1 MASVGVRGDSVLSG
15 FADRA
20 TARPGA
26 GRVSA
31 MPNETTMTPVAS
43 TAGRR
48 PMGGLWSVTA
58 ATGVAVVAI
67 GALGTLAHRGFGRV
81 PFSVP
86 AWPWY
91 HSDPFYLFWDPGW
104 PARWAVL
111 ALPAALAAAT
121 GVVALFRSRARP
133 GVRVAASAGLLLLL
147 ALAVA
152 ALGGGPA
159 AWRAPFGFAGEYPHG
174 VGQVGDIPSF
184 LGEFPQRLASLPSH
198 AAGHPAGAM
207 VLYALLARV
216 WAGLDGAAL
225 LTVAIGCLGALPV
238 WGLARDELGQDG
250 GRWSLA
256 LWVLCPMTVLYTAT
270 SADAVFAVVLAG
282 AALAAH
288 RGLVRRSWAWTATG
302 GALLWIGSMLTYAA
316 VLLLVF
322 LLVRAA
328 GRLRRDPGWVLCWA
342 AATAGTVC
350 GLAGLLLLAT
360 GYDPVAAVRA
370 THAVYQAAPGS
381 ARRPYLPWLVGDP
394 IAFGGMLG
402 VPLSAA
408 LMVRAVSVVR
418 QRAWT
423 SFDAAMLACLLAAS
437 AWGFSRGEVE
447 RIFLFLVPLALV
459 PVVRQLWAWQARLP
473 AVAVLLVAQTI
484 AVQLLFY
491 TRW

>member
-1 MASVGVRGDSVLSG
+1 
-15 FADRA
+15 
-20 TARPGA
+20 
-26 GRVSA
+26 
-31 MPNETTMTPVAS
+31 MPNETIPTAVAS
-43 TAGRR
+43 VAGRR
-48 PMGGLWSVTA
+48 VAGGFWRATA
-58 ATGVAVVAI
+58 AIGVVVVVA

-91 HSDPFYLFWDPGW
+91 HSDPFYLFWDPRWPTGW
-104 PARWAVL
+104 AL
-111 ALPAALAAAT
+111 MALPVALAAAT
-121 GVVALFRSRARP
+121 GVVALFRSQARP

-152 ALGGGPA
+152 ALAGGPA
-159 AWRAPFGFAGEYPHG
+159 AWRAPFGFTGEYPHG

-184 LGEFPQRLASLPSH
+184 LREFPERLASLPSH

-216 WAGLDGAAL
+216 WPGLDGAAL
-225 LTVAIGCLGALPV
+225 GTVALGCLGALTV
-238 WGLARDELGQDG
+238 WGLARDELGEEG
-250 GRWSLA
+250 GRWSLV

-270 SADAVFAVVLAG
+270 SADAVFAVALAG
-282 AALAAH
+282 AVLAAH
-288 RGLVRRSWAWTATG
+288 RGLVRRSWAWTLTG
-302 GALLWIGSMLTYAA
+302 GALLWVGSMLTYAA

-328 GRLRRDPGWVLCWA
+328 GRLRREPGWVLGWA
-342 AATAGTVC
+342 VATAATVL
-350 GLAGLLLLAT
+350 GLAGLLWAAA

-370 THAVYQAAPGS
+370 THAAYQAAPGS

-402 VPLSAA
+402 VPLFAA
-408 LMVRAVSVVR
+408 LVVRAVAVAR
-418 QRAWT
+418 QRAWAT
-423 SFDAAMLACLLAAS
+423 FDAAMLACLLAAS
-437 AWGFSRGEVE
+437 SWGFSRGEVE

-473 AVAVLLVAQTI
+473 AVAVLLVAQTL

>member
-1 MASVGVRGDSVLSG
+1 MPEEPTITTPTASVGQRPPGG
-15 FADRA
+15 FWRA
-20 TARPGA
+20 TA
-26 GRVSA
+26 
-31 MPNETTMTPVAS
+31 
-43 TAGRR
+43 TA
-48 PMGGLWSVTA
+48 
-58 ATGVAVVAI
+58 GVAVVAV

-81 PFSVP
+81 PFSVA

-91 HSDPFYLFWDPGW
+91 HSDPFYLFWDPRW
-104 PARWAVL
+104 PSGWAVV
-111 ALPAALAAAT
+111 ALPVALAAAA

-159 AWRAPFGFAGEYPHG
+159 AWRAPLAFTGEYPQG

-184 LGEFPQRLASLPSH
+184 LREFPERLASLPSH
-198 AAGHPAGAM
+198 ATGHPAGAM

-216 WAGLDGAAL
+216 WPGLHGAAL

-238 WGLARDELGQDG
+238 AALARDELGEDG
-250 GRWSLA
+250 ERWSLA
-256 LWVLCPMTVLYTAT
+256 LWVLSPMPVLYTAT
-270 SADAVFAVVLAG
+270 SADAVFAVALAG

-288 RGLVRRSWAWTATG
+288 RGLVRRSWAWTLAG
-302 GALLWIGSMLTYAA
+302 GALLWVGSMLTYAA

-328 GRLRRDPGWVLCWA
+328 GWLRRQPGWVLRWA
-342 AATAGTVC
+342 AATAATVL
-350 GLAGLLLLAT
+350 GLAGLLWLAT
-360 GYDPVAAVRA
+360 GYDPVAAARA
-370 THAVYQAAPGS
+370 THAAYQAAPGS
-381 ARRPYLPWLVGDP
+381 ASRPYLPWLLGDP

-402 VPLSAA
+402 IPLFAA
-408 LMVRAVSVVR
+408 LVARAAAVVR

-423 SFDAAMLACLLAAS
+423 CFDAAMLACLLAAS

-459 PVVRQLWAWQARLP
+459 PVVRQLRAWRARLP
-473 AVAVLLVAQTI
+473 AVAALLVAQTL
-484 AVQLLFY
+484 AVQTLFY